1 MYLIQSAFA
10 VVPSPI
16 LVSSSVNST
25 ILLSFIILHVILP
38 HFGRSIIKL
47 HPVLNKWSISKCTYR
62 SIWII
67 LPNRKIKSHLISM
80 ISPILW
86 ENFHFINISIA
97 HLEFNYLFLGSEAIA
112 NNLPILFLLP
122 MHLQALPRPRH
133 RRNPLLKVL
142 MPLHL
147 RPEVRTPQ
155 KQIIILL
162 IDPRQPTA
170 TGLYIF
176 DLPQRS
182 FPFVHGDYPLII

>member
-1 MYLIQSAFA
+1 
-10 VVPSPI
+10 
-16 LVSSSVNST
+16 
-25 ILLSFIILHVILP
+25 
-38 HFGRSIIKL
+38 
-47 HPVLNKWSISKCTYR
+47 
-62 SIWII
+62 
-67 LPNRKIKSHLISM
+67 M
-80 ISPILW
+80 ISHILW

-97 HLEFNYLFLGSEAIA
+97 HLEFNYLFLGCEAIA
-112 NNLPILFLLP
+112 NNLPILFPLP

-162 IDPRQPTA
+162 VDPRQPTA

-176 DLPQRS
+176 YLPQRS
-182 FPFVHGDYPLII
+182 FPSLHGDYPLII

>member
-10 VVPSPI
+10 VVPSSI

-25 ILLSFIILHVILP
+25 ILLSFIILHVFLP

-47 HPVLNKWSISKCTYR
+47 HPVLNQWPISKCTYR
-62 SIWII
+62 SICII
-67 LPNRKIKSHLISM
+67 LPNRKIESHLISM

-112 NNLPILFLLP
+112 NNLPILFPLP

-162 IDPRQPTA
+162 VDPCQPTA

-182 FPFVHGDYPLII
+182 FPSVHGDYPLII